1 MTADPQA
8 PLLVAGGTGTLGRA
22 VVARLESTGH
32 DYRVLSRR
40 PGSGHVVADLLT
52 GGGLDTALR
61 DVTTV
66 INCAT
71 SPRRDAA
78 AAQHLLEAAHRH
90 GVEHLVHVSIVGI
103 DRIPLAYYREKL
115 AVEALI
121 AGSGV
126 PSTVLRATQFHN
138 LLATM
143 FRGLSKTPVL
153 PLPGG
158 TSFQPIDVRDVA
170 VRLTQLA
177 DGAPAGRVE
186 DLGGPEVRDVADLA
200 RAWLAAHHRSRLV
213 LPIRLPGR
221 LARAYRNGWHCTPEH
236 AGGTITFDDFV
247 RAHHTADAP

>member
-22 VVARLESTGH
+22 VVSRLESAGR

-40 PGSGHVVADLLT
+40 AGQGHVVADLLT
-52 GGGLDTALR
+52 GVGLDVALR
-61 DVTTV
+61 DVAIV

-71 SPRRDAA
+71 SPLRDAA
-78 AAQHLLEAAHRH
+78 AAQHLLDAARRH
-90 GVEHLVHVSIVGI
+90 GVQHLVHVSIVGI

-121 AGSGV
+121 ASSGV
-126 PSTVLRATQFHN
+126 PSTVLRATQFHD

-143 FRGLSKTPVL
+143 FRGLSRTPVL

-170 VRLTQLA
+170 GRLTELA
-177 DGAPAGRVE
+177 DGAPAGRVD
-186 DLGGPEVRDVADLA
+186 DLGGPQVRDVADLA
-200 RAWLAAHHRSRLV
+200 RTWLAARHRSRLV

-221 LARAYRNGWHCTPEH
+221 LARAYREGWHCTPEH
-236 AGGTITFDDFV
+236 AGGTITFDDYV
-247 RAHHTADAP
+247 KPHHTADAP

>member
-22 VVARLESTGH
+22 VVARLERAGR

-40 PGSGHVVADLLT
+40 PGPGHVVADLLT
-52 GGGLDTALR
+52 GDGLDVALR

-71 SPRRDAA
+71 SPRHDVA
-78 AAQHLLEAAHRH
+78 AAQQLLDGARRS
-90 GVEHLVHVSIVGI
+90 GVEHLVHVSIVGV

-121 AGSGV
+121 ADSGV
-126 PSTVLRATQFHN
+126 PSTILRATQFHD
-138 LLATM
+138 LLTTM
-143 FRGLSKTPVL
+143 FAGLSRTPVL

-177 DGAPAGRVE
+177 EGSPAGRVD
-186 DLGGPEVRDVADLA
+186 DLGGPEVRDVAELA
-200 RAWLAAHHRSRLV
+200 RTWLSAQHRSRVV

-221 LARAYRNGWHCTPEH
+221 LARAYRAGWHCAPDQ

-247 RAHHTADAP
+247 RPHHTADVR